1 MLYGFLPSIDH
12 LFLDWKK
19 MKNWEPN
26 RSYTQYVP
34 QTATSLTHS
43 YSTAFTTLLHSYTRW
58 PAILYQLQVKQ
69 ILLIMTCSTY
79 KYCWTLFCEI
89 LIKGRLEL
97 YAVRYCVQDKA
108 KYASAQNR
116 WPTTITLQGCIKPK
130 WDEMKCSSVHLVQ
143 ERQQWF
149 HPSKNY
155 ARYYLWPWSHTDT
168 FSGPRGGL

>member
-1 MLYGFLPSIDH
+1 MHSNQQVQEETVYMLYGFLPSIDH

-19 MKNWEPN
+19 MENWEPN

-79 KYCWTLFCEI
+79 KYCWILFCEI

-97 YAVRYCVQDKA
+97 YAVIYCVQDKA
-108 KYASAQNR
+108 KYAKCSKQVANDILLHCKVAQNLNETR
-116 WPTTITLQGCIKPK
+116 WIA
-130 WDEMKCSSVHLVQ
+130 VQ
-143 ERQQWF
+143 
-149 HPSKNY
+149 Y
-155 ARYYLWPWSHTDT
+155 T
-168 FSGPRGGL
+168 

>member
-1 MLYGFLPSIDH
+1 MWKETTYVCIVTSKYRKRQCVMWFLAIYDH

-19 MKNWEPN
+19 MENWEPN

-58 PAILYQLQVKQ
+58 PAMLYQLQVKH
-69 ILLIMTCSTY
+69 ILLIMTCSMY
-79 KYCWTLFCEI
+79 KYCWTLFCKI

-97 YAVRYCVQDKA
+97 YTVIYCVQDKA

-116 WPTTITLQGCIKPK
+116 WPTTYYYI
-130 WDEMKCSSVHLVQ
+130 
-143 ERQQWF
+143 
-149 HPSKNY
+149 
-155 ARYYLWPWSHTDT
+155 ARLHRT
-168 FSGPRGGL
+168 